1 MASYRHIE
9 ELIPKK
15 VWLLQY
21 ENKRTQYWYCK
32 VYTGNRKYAVRSL
45 KTEDKEQAKE
55 KAYEIFAEVLTQIKT
70 TGSAS
75 PLTVRNLCD
84 KWIRRQENR
93 HSGGKLSATL
103 FRAHRFLFGTY
114 VPNYADFK
122 GWNFVKDIPY
132 DGWEAYR
139 KWRLEEGWK
148 LIGQGDKGGKR
159 KGANKNRKPPLDS
172 TLNREVTMIQEW
184 FKYMLVPEKLATQ
197 APIIEKVK
205 KGRNEENRRK
215 ANPAFS
221 PEDYTKIQRRF
232 RKWAN
237 DTSAAKPEWR
247 QVVYHFFLCSANCG
261 WRPDSEGLEM
271 KWNQLK
277 IRPRETVLPKGE
289 TKTEWIANLEIW
301 DRKNRKQRTGNF
313 LGGEYFQRLLELYEQ
328 WSIEKSGFHR
338 PSKSSYIFCDPE
350 TGKRLSY
357 TTVSNAYKSV
367 LQSLNL
373 QGEYTFYSCRAF
385 YVTERLKEGVEI
397 YTVAKQTG
405 HSMEICKK
413 HYEELHIQE
422 RADEATRRTYGKK
435 KADTGVALL

>member
-21 ENKRTQYWYCK
+21 ENKRTQCWYCK

-55 KAYEIFAEVLTQIKT
+55 KAYEMFAEILTQIKT

-84 KWIRRQENR
+84 KWIRRQESR
-93 HSGGKLSATL
+93 HTGGKLSATL
-103 FRAHRFLFGTY
+103 YRAHRFLFGTY

-132 DGWEAYR
+132 DGWEGYR
-139 KWRLEEGWK
+139 RWRLEEGWK
-148 LIGQGDKGGKR
+148 LIGQVNKGGKR
-159 KGANKNRKPPLDS
+159 KSANKNRKPPLDS

-184 FKYMLVPEKLATQ
+184 FKYMLVPERLAKQ

-205 KGRNEENRRK
+205 KGRNEENRKK
-215 ANPAFS
+215 ANPAFT
-221 PEDYTKIQRRF
+221 PEDYTRIQRRF

-247 QVVYHFFLCSANCG
+247 QVVYLFFLCSANCG

-277 IRPRETVLPKGE
+277 IRKRETVLPKGE

-301 DRKNRKQRTGNF
+301 DRKNGRQRTGNF
-313 LGGEYFQRLLELYEQ
+313 LGGEYFQRLLELYER

-338 PSKSSYIFCDPE
+338 PSKSSYIFCDPA

-373 QGEYTFYSCRAF
+373 KGEYTFYSCRAF

-435 KADTGVALL
+435 KADAGVALL